1 MISDA
6 VQEDQG
12 AKGNKTYEL
21 PPGVGTQLF
30 AEMAATLGL
39 HVVMLLPTRITVEG
53 PNEDDQAVF
62 RRPASQPDAAVPVRF
77 LSRSTWSSTAT
88 PASNTPSS
96 SRYAAC

>member
-39 HVVMLLPTRITVEG
+39 HVVKLLPTRITVEG
-53 PNEDDQAVF
+53 PNED
-62 RRPASQPDAAVPVRF
+62 RRCFADRLASLTR
-77 LSRSTWSSTAT
+77 LCR
-88 PASNTPSS
+88 
-96 SRYAAC
+96 